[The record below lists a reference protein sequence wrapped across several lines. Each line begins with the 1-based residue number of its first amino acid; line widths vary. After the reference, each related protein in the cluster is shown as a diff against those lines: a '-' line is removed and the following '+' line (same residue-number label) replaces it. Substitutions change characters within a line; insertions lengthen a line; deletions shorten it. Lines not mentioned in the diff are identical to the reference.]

1 VHSTASF
8 AHRAERPGLMA
19 GGAGAR
25 SPSLRGGL
33 CPGWSRAAPRP
44 QPLYAMAGRPQPL
57 SVSLGA
63 IHYFRGCDWAQG
75 RVEGTIC
82 ACSGPLPDLP
92 GSRDLSVSP
101 VEGLMVP
108 QALFQCAGW
117 AGTCMV
123 RVGMDQPGNCCT
135 TGRQMPALTGATKS
149 LTQVIDVELEV
160 RLRASS
166 CLGGCSPT

>member
-1 VHSTASF
+1 MCTAL
-8 AHRAERPGLMA
+8 HRSHTGRNVLASWPAVPGPGLLPCGVA
-19 GGAGAR
+19 CALGGAGQLPGLSLSMPWQAAPSRCQCPWGR
-25 SPSLRGGL
+25 STTSEGATGHRAGWRGPSVPAVGL
-33 CPGWSRAAPRP
+33 CLTCLAA
-44 QPLYAMAGRPQPL
+44 
-57 SVSLGA
+57 
-63 IHYFRGCDWAQG
+63 
-75 RVEGTIC
+75 
-82 ACSGPLPDLP
+82 
-92 GSRDLSVSP
+92 VSP